1 MLIYKRALSV
11 DGRHQDPESCMTLM
25 VWSLQNQWL
34 TWNGWL
40 FLVVEQ
46 LLELALLE
54 FLALSVSSPLYT
66 LVGTTVIEAQVG
78 VSRHRAKTCVSCLL
92 HHLLFVNL
100 TLKFSEVMK
109 RLWSVV
115 HRPIQHQALRHSAV
129 ED

>member
-1 MLIYKRALSV
+1 
-11 DGRHQDPESCMTLM
+11 MTLM
-25 VWSLQNQWL
+25 EWNLEYQWL

-46 LLELALLE
+46 LLELTLLE
-54 FLALSVSSPLYT
+54 FLALSVSSLLYT
-66 LVGTTVIEAQVG
+66 TVGTTVIEAQVG

-109 RLWSVV
+109 RGWSLI
-115 HRPIQHQALRHSAV
+115 HRTI
-129 ED
+129 